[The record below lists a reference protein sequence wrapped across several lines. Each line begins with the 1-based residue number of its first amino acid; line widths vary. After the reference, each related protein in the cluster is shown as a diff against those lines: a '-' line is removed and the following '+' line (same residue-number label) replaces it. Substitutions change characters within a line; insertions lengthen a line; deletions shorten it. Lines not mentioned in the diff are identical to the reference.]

1 MTFPEYPRC
10 NEDIRTWRGPPEY
23 MACTIVHKENDMR
36 QLMAFRKLRLMF
48 RDEGQFVDK
57 LIEGLDILGTSRG
70 IRTPAGWLYDFLRKE
85 AMACA
90 RQVM

>member
-1 MTFPEYPRC
+1 MRFPDYPRC

-23 MACTIVHKENDMR
+23 MACVIVHKTDAR

-57 LIEGLDILGTSRG
+57 LIEGLDILSRSRE

-85 AMACA
+85 AMAWA

>member
-36 QLMAFRKLRLMF
+36 QLMAYKNLRQLF
-48 RDEGQFVDK
+48 ADDQRFLDTLVEA
-57 LIEGLDILGTSRG
+57 LDILVRSKK
-70 IRTPAGWLYDFLRKE
+70 IRVPAAWLYRFIQKE
-85 AMACA
+85 AMACS
-90 RQVM
+90 RSR